1 MVNSMT
7 GYGRCEMT
15 ATSPDGEETRNIVV
29 EMKSVNHRY
38 LEVGM
43 RVTRD
48 FSFVEDPIRK
58 YITSRVNRGK
68 VDVYVSIG
76 SSDSAEAEVSV
87 NMPLARAYA
96 DALTRISQ
104 ECSGVTNDITASVIS
119 RYPDVLTVRKK
130 PEDEETIIAEVM
142 PAVETALSDFL
153 AMRAAEGE
161 RMKTDVLSRAETIIS
176 IVGEIEQ
183 RSPQIVVD
191 YKNRLTERVK
201 ELLSTSTVDEQ
212 RIATEAAI
220 FADKIA
226 VDEETVRLRSHF
238 AQMNDVFEKGGAVGR
253 KLDFIVQ
260 EMNREAN
267 TIGSKITDAQ
277 LAHKVV
283 DIKSE
288 LEKIREQIQNIE

>member
-1 MVNSMT
+1 MVRSMT
-7 GYGRCEMT
+7 GYGRCETT
-15 ATSPDGEETRNIVV
+15 AESETGDSRNVVV
-29 EMKSVNHRY
+29 EIKSVNHRY

-48 FSFVEDPIRK
+48 FGFLEDPIRK
-58 YITSRVNRGK
+58 YISSRLSRGK
-68 VDVYVSIG
+68 VDVYVSVG
-76 SSDSAEAEVSV
+76 SSDNAESEVSV
-87 NMPLARAYA
+87 NLPLALAYA
-96 DALTRISQ
+96 QALTQISA
-104 ECSGVTNDITASVIS
+104 ECPGVANDITASTLS
-119 RYPDVLTVRKK
+119 RYPDVITVRKK
-130 PEDEETIIAEVM
+130 SVDEEVILSEVM
-142 PAVETALSDFL
+142 PAVRSALDDFI
-153 AMRAAEGE
+153 AMREAEGE
-161 RMKTDVLSRAETIIS
+161 RMKADVIGRAGTILS

-183 RSPQIVVD
+183 RSPQIVVE
-191 YKNRLTERVK
+191 YKARLTERMK
-201 ELLSTSTVDEQ
+201 ELLETATVDEQ

-238 AQMNDVFEKGGAVGR
+238 TQMNDVLEKGGAVGR

-267 TIGSKITDAQ
+267 TIASKITDAT

-283 DIKSE
+283 DIKAE

>member
-7 GYGRCEMT
+7 GYGRCELT
-15 ATSPDGEETRNIVV
+15 AETPDGASRNIIV
-29 EMKSVNHRY
+29 EMKSVNHRF

-48 FSFVEDPIRK
+48 YGFIEDPVRK
-58 YITSRVNRGK
+58 YISSKLGRGK
-68 VDVYVSIG
+68 VDVFVSVG
-76 SSDSAEAEVSV
+76 SSDSVDAEIHV
-87 NMPLARAYA
+87 NAPLAKAYA
-96 DALTRISQ
+96 DALARIAT
-104 ECSGVTNDITASVIS
+104 ECGVENDACASLIG
-119 RYPDVLTVRKK
+119 RYPDVITVRKK
-130 PEDEETIIAEVM
+130 PEDEEAILNEVM
-142 PAVETALSDFL
+142 PAVESALSDFI

-161 RMKTDVLSRAETIIS
+161 RLKADVLGRCDTILS
-176 IVGEIEQ
+176 IVAEIEQ
-183 RSPQIVVD
+183 RAPIIVVE
-191 YKNRLTERVK
+191 YKQKLEERIK
-201 ELLSTSTVDEQ
+201 ELLGTASVDEQ

-238 AQMNDVFEKGGAVGR
+238 EQMHEVLEKGGAVGR

-283 DIKSE
+283 DIKAE